1 MTQDISTLFNRGLL
15 RQNRQRSRQQ
25 FGEHDFLFHEIANRI
40 AENVEFIERD
50 FDSVLEISA
59 RDGYLSSLIKD
70 KKEPKQ
76 MIVTSLGDAINADVV
91 SDDEWLPFKKE
102 SFDLIVSN
110 LNFHYIN
117 QIPQF
122 LIEVKELLKPGGI
135 LIASFFGEENLSELA
150 QVLHVSENELYNG
163 VSPRMPP
170 TIDVKTAASLLSKAG
185 FENPISD
192 FSKIEVDYSDPM
204 SLFKDLKVM
213 GQGNI
218 LEKRSRKFFT
228 RGFLKHICDNYRKLH
243 SSEDGKV
250 LATFE
255 VVTITGWKLA

>member
-1 MTQDISTLFNRGLL
+1 MTQEISTLFNRTLL
-15 RQNRQRSRQQ
+15 RQNRQRSKKQ
-25 FGEHDFLFHEIANRI
+25 FSEHDFLFHEIANRV
-40 AENVEFIERD
+40 AENVEFLDRE
-50 FDSVLEISA
+50 FESVLEIST

-70 KKEPKQ
+70 KKHPKK
-76 MIVTSLGDAINADVV
+76 MVVTTLGDAEKIDVIN
-91 SDDEWLPFKKE
+91 DDELLPFKEE

-122 LIEVKELLKPGGI
+122 LLQVRDLLKPGGVF
-135 LIASFFGEENLSELA
+135 IASFFGEENLAELA
-150 QVLHVSENELYNG
+150 QVLHQTENEIYKG

-170 TIDVKTAASLLSKAG
+170 TIDVKTAANLLSKAG

-192 FSKIEVDYSDPM
+192 FAKIEVDYSDPM
-204 SLFKDLKVM
+204 GLLKDLKVM

-218 LEKRSRKFFT
+218 LEQRSRKFLT
-228 RGFLKHICDNYRKLH
+228 KRFLDKICENYRKLH
-243 SSEDGKV
+243 SFEDDKV

-255 VVTITGWKLA
+255 VVTITGWKG